1 MIIHMSRSIILVQ
14 LKSHSVLELNSFLS
28 NKPAWDNELTHYT
41 NSECA
46 CLEQEPPNNLIEKY
60 YKSKPRS

>member
-1 MIIHMSRSIILVQ
+1 MVQ